1 MIKVAEAK
9 LRSPHDGVI
18 STLPLEALLRLAIAE
33 GDWISVHTEAPWG
46 GFPEAIKIA
55 RSMTTKPILAK
66 GIHASNDSIHRAFDY
81 GANYVLCVGRDPHI
95 KNVIIEPT
103 VLCAYSYAPM
113 VLWNRRNLET
123 GLRKVDNWQDVRK
136 IYKGFLGCGSFGPPF
151 PSDADFCLYSIRPNN
166 ENNKTTRR

>member
-1 MIKVAEAK
+1 MIKVVEAK
-9 LRSPHDGVI
+9 LKSPHDGVI
-18 STLPLEALLRLAIAE
+18 STLPLRQLLELAIAE

-46 GFPEAIKIA
+46 GSIDAIHLA

-66 GIHASNDSIHRAFDY
+66 GIHASDDSIRRAFDA
-81 GANYVLCVGRDPHI
+81 GATYILCVGRDPHI

-103 VLCAYSYAPM
+103 VLCAYSYYPM

-123 GLRKVDNWQDVRK
+123 GLPKVDKWQDVRR

-151 PSDADFCLYSIRPNN
+151 PSDADFCLYSIR
-166 ENNKTTRR
+166 KDR